1 MYQVENV
8 EIKGK
13 TEKYHTWEQFK
24 RSIEKSWKE
33 TKSVPLIHKYMT
45 AHFSG
50 LVQALQS
57 KKVAELN

>member
-33 TKSVPLIHKYMT
+33 TKSVP
-45 AHFSG
+45 
-50 LVQALQS
+50 
-57 KKVAELN
+57 